1 MLFYHSKYF
10 LWKVENMVDSRNFKK
25 LNQTNNSS
33 RFSSGIKKNPM
44 IPFVIIVIL
53 ALALI
58 ALNYFMMDILQWAND
73 AATSSQEETTTAV
86 QMIQNSFVFPF
97 FN

>member
-1 MLFYHSKYF
+1 
-10 LWKVENMVDSRNFKK
+10 MVDSRNFKK

-33 RFSSGIKKNPM
+33 KFSSSIKKNPM

-58 ALNYFMMDILQWAND
+58 ALNYFMMDILQWANES
-73 AATSSQEETTTAV
+73 AASSQEETTTAV

>member
-1 MLFYHSKYF
+1 
-10 LWKVENMVDSRNFKK
+10 MVDSRNFKK
-25 LNQTNNSS
+25 LNQNNNSS
-33 RFSSGIKKNPM
+33 RLSSGIKKNPM

-73 AATSSQEETTTAV
+73 AAASSQEETTTAV

>member
-1 MLFYHSKYF
+1 
-10 LWKVENMVDSRNFKK
+10 MVDSRNFKK

-33 RFSSGIKKNPM
+33 RLSSGIKKNPM

-73 AATSSQEETTTAV
+73 AAASSQEETTTAV